1 MENANHDEVRQWVLQ
16 QTAYLDPPTGW
27 SPDFRPALMQF
38 HTRQE
43 PLVRPRAIW
52 RRWPA
57 LAAAESLAM
66 AGILLVPQGR
76 AAAQQIWQFLT
87 VRRVAFIRVNGWPE
101 GVRSPQVALI
111 GTPIPPLPARDLD
124 DARWRVHYDP
134 RLPRPGVLSG
144 SPRLYTTFSLS
155 AGTVVR
161 AADLELPLRKPG
173 VS

>member
-57 LAAAESLAM
+57 LAAAASLAM

-87 VRRVAFIRVNGWPE
+87 VRRVAV
-101 GVRSPQVALI
+101 
-111 GTPIPPLPARDLD
+111 IPRDP
-124 DARWRVHYDP
+124 W
-134 RLPRPGVLSG
+134 
-144 SPRLYTTFSLS
+144 
-155 AGTVVR
+155 AGT
-161 AADLELPLRKPG
+161 G
-173 VS
+173 VSPPVPPTLAPLS